1 MPNNTRI
8 LSAAAMV
15 TALYAGGYGM
25 IQIAGLYGFTLFLLV
40 PICLGA
46 ISAWLTQP
54 TNSRKAMR
62 TGASGALLITLTL
75 VIFKWEGLICI
86 AMAIP
91 LILPLG
97 ALGGWLMYKSQ
108 NLAVSKGPIAL
119 LACLPLGTLSLDI
132 TLKPPVYKIQTS
144 IVIAAPPEIVWEHVV
159 AFPQMDEP
167 TQWFFKAGLAYP
179 KRVRIEGEGTIAT
192 RYCDFSTGS
201 FVEPIEIW
209 DQPRLL
215 QFAVTESPAP
225 MKELNPFGD
234 IQPKHLHGYMV
245 SQRGQFRLTQ
255 MHDGG
260 TLLEG
265 TSWYKHGLWPAG
277 YWRLWSDAIGHQIHL
292 RVLRNIKT
300 LSEQPQPALAAQ
312 TQLHPS
318 PTDRA
323 KLP

>member
-1 MPNNTRI
+1 
-8 LSAAAMV
+8 MV
-15 TALYAGGYGM
+15 AALYAGGYGM

-54 TNSRKAMR
+54 TNSRRAIR
-62 TGASGALLITLTL
+62 TGATGAFLITLTL
-75 VIFKWEGLICI
+75 VILKWEGLICI

-97 ALGGWLMYKSQ
+97 AFGGWLMYKSQ
-108 NLAVSKGPIAL
+108 SLSVSKGPIAL
-119 LACLPLGTLSLDI
+119 LACLPLGTLGFDF
-132 TLKPPVYKIQTS
+132 TAQPPVYKIQTS
-144 IVIAAPPEIVWEHVV
+144 IVISASPETVWKYVV
-159 AFPQMDEP
+159 AFPQMEEP

-179 KRVRIEGEGTIAT
+179 KKVRIEGHGTDAT

-209 DQPRLL
+209 DQPHLL

-225 MKELNPFGD
+225 MKELNPFAD
-234 IQPKHLHGYMV
+234 IEPKHLHGYMV
-245 SQRGQFRLTQ
+245 SRRGQFRLTQ
-255 MHDGG
+255 MPDGG

-265 TSWYKHGLWPAG
+265 TSWYRHGLWPAG

-300 LSEQPQPALAAQ
+300 LSESLQPAVTAEAQ
-312 TQLHPS
+312 RHPS
-318 PTDRA
+318 PADPV
-323 KLP
+323 KLPQYVGPTPAHP